1 VRLDLEWDA
10 KLLRLEEKYL
20 VTLNLLRD
28 IMENEASVADV
39 VIGAEDE
46 EIERA
51 LRDRASRRREI
62 LAEIDD
68 FLFREDSGGP

>member
-1 VRLDLEWDA
+1 MRLDLEWDA

-62 LAEIDD
+62 LAEIDH

>member
-1 VRLDLEWDA
+1 MRLDLEWDA